1 MSRQINDNGL
11 NLIKSFEGI
20 RDGDKTTPNLDP
32 YLDPV
37 GIWTIGYGHALTR
50 NGEFLRGEGDRQAA
64 RNLYPNG
71 LTRAQ
76 CDELL
81 RKDLESRCKQVES
94 TIIINVTDNQFAA
107 CVSLAFNIGISAFT
121 HSTLLSCLN
130 LGQYTKAAEQFLVWD
145 KVTVNGKKVALPG
158 LKRRRIAEKELFLK
172 V

>member
-20 RDGDKTTPNLDP
+20 RDGDKTTPNLDA

-71 LTRAQ
+71 LTHAQ

-94 TIIINVTDNQFAA
+94 AIIINVTDNQFAA

-121 HSTLLSCLN
+121 HSTLLSYLN
-130 LGQYTKAAEQFLVWD
+130 LGQYTKAADQFLVWD
-145 KVTVNGKKVALPG
+145 KATVGGKKVVLPG

-172 V
+172 A